1 MNLPRPCRI
10 VSALFGLAFLTLAGA
25 SPAEPLIVGQCAPLS
40 GSLAGT
46 GKEMVLGVRLAIDAA
61 NAAGGVHG
69 RPLKHVV
76 KDDGYRT
83 AETLRLTEELV
94 ERDRAVALVG
104 YAGTGNI
111 AELLKNGIL
120 SRSNVPL
127 VAPYTGGEALRTP
140 FNPWIY
146 HIRAGYGDETEAMVE
161 QLVNTGIQR
170 IAVFHQND
178 AVGEAGLAG
187 VEKALARHKLQ
198 IVSKGSYEKNTE
210 AVADAVAR
218 IARGAPQAVILVGI
232 VRPVGAFIKA
242 YLAEYPGTQ
251 MFSLS
256 VVSAAEL
263 SQVAGDSARGVGIT
277 QVMPSP
283 FNDHLRVVKDYQ
295 GALARFAPGSAPS
308 YTSFEEYVGTRAL
321 IEALRNAGPNPGPAA
336 LHKALAALDTD
347 LGGFKLRFSADNRVG
362 SRFVDIT
369 FVGREGKVLR

>member
-10 VSALFGLAFLTLAGA
+10 LAALFGLAFLGLAGA
-25 SPAEPLIVGQCAPLS
+25 SPAEPLVIGQCAPLS

-46 GKEMVLGVRLAIDAA
+46 GKEMVLGVRLAIESA
-61 NAAGGVHG
+61 NAAGGVNG

-94 ERDRAVALVG
+94 ERDKAVALVG

-111 AELLKNGIL
+111 AELLTNGIL
-120 SRSNVPL
+120 ARSNVPL
-127 VAPYTGGEALRTP
+127 VAPYTGGEPLRTP

-161 QLVNTGIQR
+161 QLVNSGIQR

-178 AVGEAGLAG
+178 AFGEAGLAG
-187 VEKALARHKLQ
+187 VEKALAQHKLK

-210 AVADAVAR
+210 AVADAVAH

-242 YLAEYPGTQ
+242 YLAGYPGTQ

-263 SQVAGDSARGVGIT
+263 SQVAGDSAGGWGSPRSCRP
-277 QVMPSP
+277 PSTTTC
-283 FNDHLRVVKDYQ
+283 
-295 GALARFAPGSAPS
+295 AW
-308 YTSFEEYVGTRAL
+308 
-321 IEALRNAGPNPGPAA
+321 
-336 LHKALAALDTD
+336 
-347 LGGFKLRFSADNRVG
+347 
-362 SRFVDIT
+362 
-369 FVGREGKVLR
+369 